1 MRVKHYAFA
10 AASVVLLV
18 LVLASPSLG
27 AQGNAKPCLCHPKI
41 TPMTGTAKT
50 VFVASVAYS
59 DPDGDV
65 PAKVEVY
72 IDNVGYQMRL
82 ARGKAANGTYRARLT
97 LPPGDHSYF
106 YYAEDARGAT
116 ERFPRYGAYNGPFV
130 GAKKP
135 MNRLPLLTEGGVY
148 FDYGS
153 DQSIYTYTVHYKDT
167 DCPPSP
173 KVKVVVDGLVHDMKL
188 YSGKPNDG
196 VYHYLTKLP
205 AGPHA
210 YYFMAR
216 DRNGDCVSLP
226 SAGFIRGPEVAT
238 MPNSAPRLIDQR
250 LEPPI
255 GDLRNAWG
263 CAVKY
268 NYTVHYNDIDG
279 DAPPIALIYI
289 DNVPHAMKRVCGNS
303 ANGLYSYKTSECLS
317 NMHTYYYY
325 FEDGK
330 GAGCRLPEVGVFH
343 GPVVTR

>member
-18 LVLASPSLG
+18 LVLASPSLA
-27 AQGNAKPCLCHPKI
+27 AQGNAKPCLSHPKI
-41 TPMTGTAKT
+41 TPMTGIAKT
-50 VFVASVAYS
+50 VFVASVAYN

-65 PAKVEVY
+65 PAKVEVC

-97 LPPGDHSYF
+97 LPPGEHSYF
-106 YYAEDARGAT
+106 FRTEDVRGAS

-153 DQSIYTYTVHYKDT
+153 DQSIYTYTVHYKDM

-173 KVKVVVDGLVHDMKL
+173 QVRVVVDGLVHNMKL
-188 YSGKPNDG
+188 HSGKSNDG
-196 VYHYLTKLP
+196 VYQYQTRLP
-205 AGPHA
+205 IGPHA

-216 DRNGDCVSLP
+216 DRNGDCVTLP
-226 SAGFIRGPEVAT
+226 SAGFIRGPQVVAWQ
-238 MPNSAPRLIDQR
+238 NSAPKLIDHR
-250 LEPPI
+250 IEPAT
-255 GDLRNAWG
+255 GGTKNRYGYL
-263 CAVKY
+263 
-268 NYTVHYNDIDG
+268 VHYNDVNG
-279 DAPPIALIYI
+279 DDPPVALVYI
-289 DNVPHAMKRVCGNS
+289 DNFPHGMKMVKGEAGN
-303 ANGLYSYKTSECLS
+303 ALYSYAGGLFLS

-330 GAGCRLPEVGVFH
+330 GGTCRLPAVGVFH